1 MGNHGNHVDKRVL
14 IAEPSTLM
22 TALGP
27 FEIRELCNE
36 KKLSGVSPLLDSKDK
51 REKKIFLLVTRPGK
65 SVASSHAIIIPIAYN
80 ESVHAVVHST

>member
-51 REKKIFLLVTRPGK
+51 REKKIFC
-65 SVASSHAIIIPIAYN
+65 
-80 ESVHAVVHST
+80 